1 MSEIILSPSQR
12 RALEFLARA
21 PWTAAWWG
29 GKPHGSWPK
38 ELNARTYDKLVALGF
53 IGWGAKGAFDR
64 TVKITASGRAAL
76 SRPTSAARTQTE
88 RGK

>member
-1 MSEIILSPSQR
+1 MTNPTRAQKLSASQR
-12 RALEFLARA
+12 RALEFLAAA
-21 PWTAAWWG
+21 PWSAPWWG

-64 TVKITASGRAAL
+64 TVKITPAGRAAL
-76 SRPTSAARTQTE
+76 GQRP
-88 RGK
+88 